1 MSCRCA
7 MAKLDYTLIAKDVL
21 SIESKSL
28 LDAAKRLDEEEL
40 SAIIER
46 IIHSKGKLIVCG
58 VGKSGLI
65 GTKISATLSSTGT
78 PSVFMHPTEA
88 MHGDLGLVQK
98 DDIIL
103 AISYSGKSEEL
114 LNIIP
119 HIKRLG
125 NPIIT
130 MSKDKNSPLSAM
142 GDYFLDI
149 SIEKEACP
157 LNIAP
162 TSSTTLTLALGDA
175 LAVCLMKRR
184 NFKANDF
191 ASFHP
196 GGALGKQLFVK
207 LKDVMQTDNL
217 PLISPDMP
225 LSQAIIIMSEKRL
238 GNAIITQD
246 NALWGILSDGDLRR
260 AMMNADFRL
269 DAPVSAYATRSPKT
283 CDNPNILA
291 FDALK
296 MMEANKIQLL
306 IITDKQNHIQ
316 GVIHLHT
323 LIAAGLK

>member
-1 MSCRCA
+1 
-7 MAKLDYTLIAKDVL
+7 MAKLDYALIAKEVL
-21 SIESKSL
+21 EMESNAL
-28 LDAAKRLDEEEL
+28 LQAAKKIQSAEL
-40 SAIIER
+40 EKIVELVAD
-46 IIHSKGKLIVCG
+46 SKGKLVVCG

-65 GTKISATLSSTGT
+65 GAKISATLSSTGT
-78 PSVFMHPTEA
+78 PSIFMHPTEA
-88 MHGDLGLVQK
+88 MHGDLGLLQK
-98 DDIIL
+98 NDIIL

-114 LNIIP
+114 LNILP

-130 MSKDKNSPLSAM
+130 MSKDRNSPLSAM

-175 LAVCLMKRR
+175 LAVCLMKKRD
-184 NFKANDF
+184 FKANDF

-207 LKDVMQTDNL
+207 IKDLMQTENL
-217 PLISPDMP
+217 PLIAPDIP
-225 LSQAIIIMSEKRL
+225 LAQAIIVMSEKRL

-260 AMMNADFRL
+260 AMMMNNFDL
-269 DAPVSAYATRSPKT
+269 NAPVSAYATRSPKT
-283 CDNPNILA
+283 CDNPQILA

-296 MMEANKIQLL
+296 MMEENKIQLL

-323 LIAAGLK
+323 LIAAGFK

>member
-1 MSCRCA
+1 M
-7 MAKLDYTLIAKDVL
+7 KLDYALVAKEVL
-21 SIESKSL
+21 EIESASL
-28 LDAAKRLDEEEL
+28 LQATKRLNGKILESIVEC
-40 SAIIER
+40 IIN
-46 IIHSKGKLIVCG
+46 SQGKVVVCG

-65 GTKISATLSSTGT
+65 GAKISATLSSTGT

-88 MHGDLGLVQK
+88 MHGDLGLLQK
-98 DDIIL
+98 NDIVL

-114 LNIIP
+114 LNILP

-130 MSKDKNSPLSAM
+130 MSKDINSPLSRM

-149 SIEKEACP
+149 SIQKEACP

-184 NFKANDF
+184 DFKANNF

-207 LKDVMQTDNL
+207 LKDLMQIENL
-217 PLISPDMP
+217 PLISPDLP
-225 LSQAIIIMSEKRL
+225 LSQAIIIMSQKRL
-238 GNAIITQD
+238 GSAIITQND
-246 NALWGILSDGDLRR
+246 ALWGILSDGDLRR
-260 AMMNADFRL
+260 AMMNKDFDL
-269 DAPVSAYATRSPKT
+269 NAPVSIYATRNPKT
-283 CDNPNILA
+283 CDNPDILA

-296 MMEANKIQLL
+296 FMEENKIQLL
-306 IITDKQNHIQ
+306 IITNKQNHIQ

>member
-1 MSCRCA
+1 
-7 MAKLDYTLIAKDVL
+7 MAKLDYVHIAKEVL
-21 SIESKSL
+21 EIESRAL
-28 LDAAKRLDEEEL
+28 LEAIEKLNGAEL
-40 SAIIER
+40 QR
-46 IIHSKGKLIVCG
+46 IVEVIVDSQGKLIVCG

-65 GTKISATLSSTGT
+65 GAKISATLSSTGT
-78 PSVFMHPTEA
+78 PSIFMHPTEA
-88 MHGDLGLVQK
+88 MHGDLGVVQK
-98 DDIIL
+98 DDVIL

-114 LNIIP
+114 LNILP

-130 MSKDKNSPLSAM
+130 MSRDKNSPLSLM

-149 SIEKEACP
+149 SVHKEACP

-175 LAVCLMKRR
+175 LAVCLMKKRD
-184 NFKANDF
+184 FKATDF

-196 GGALGKQLFVK
+196 GGALGKQLFVR
-207 LKDVMQTDNL
+207 LKDLMQTENL
-217 PLISPDMP
+217 PLIAPDMP
-225 LSQAIIIMSEKRL
+225 LRQAIIIMSEKRL
-238 GNAIITQD
+238 GNAVIVQD
-246 NALWGILSDGDLRR
+246 NTLWGILSDGDLRR
-260 AMMNADFRL
+260 AMMNSNFNL
-269 DAPVSAYATRSPKT
+269 DTPVSAYATRSPKT
-283 CDNPNILA
+283 CDNAEILA

-296 MMEANKIQLL
+296 IMEANKIGLL

>member
-1 MSCRCA
+1 
-7 MAKLDYTLIAKDVL
+7 MAKLDYSLIAKEVL
-21 SIESKSL
+21 ETESNSL
-28 LDAAKRLDEEEL
+28 LESIKHINEVEL
-40 SAIIER
+40 EAIVET
-46 IIHSKGKLIVCG
+46 IINSQGKVVVCG

-65 GTKISATLSSTGT
+65 GAKISATLSSTGT

-98 DDIIL
+98 DDTIL

-125 NPIIT
+125 NSIIT
-130 MSKDKNSPLSAM
+130 MSNDKYSPLSRM

-149 SIEKEACP
+149 SVKKEACP

-175 LAVCLMKRR
+175 LAVCIMKRR
-184 NFKANDF
+184 HFNANDF

-196 GGALGKQLFVK
+196 GGSLGKQLFVK
-207 LKDVMQTDNL
+207 LKDLMQTENL
-217 PLISPDMP
+217 PVVAPSMSLKET
-225 LSQAIIIMSEKRL
+225 IIIMSEKRL
-238 GNAIITQD
+238 GNAIIAE
-246 NALWGILSDGDLRR
+246 NNKLWGILSDGDLRR
-260 AMMNADFRL
+260 AIMQNDFDL
-269 DAPVSAYATRSPKT
+269 NAPVSIYATRSPKT
-283 CDNPNILA
+283 CKNSNILA

-296 MMEANKIQLL
+296 LMEENKIQLL
-306 IITDKQNHIQ
+306 IITDSKNHIK
-316 GVIHLHT
+316 GAIHLHT

>member
-1 MSCRCA
+1 
-7 MAKLDYTLIAKDVL
+7 MAKLDYALIAKEVL
-21 SIESKSL
+21 EIESATL
-28 LDAAKRLDEEEL
+28 LEATKKLNGIEL
-40 SAIIER
+40 EKIVNLIVDSQ
-46 IIHSKGKLIVCG
+46 SKLVVCG

-65 GTKISATLSSTGT
+65 GAKISATLSSTGT

-88 MHGDLGLVQK
+88 MHGDLGLLQK
-98 DDIIL
+98 NDIIL

-130 MSKDKNSPLSAM
+130 MSKDKDSPLSRM

-149 SIEKEACP
+149 SIQKEACP

-175 LAVCLMKRR
+175 LAVCLMRKRDFQAD
-184 NFKANDF
+184 NF

-207 LKDVMQTDNL
+207 IKDLMQTENL
-217 PLISPDMP
+217 PLITPDMS

-238 GNAIITQD
+238 GSAIIVQ
-246 NALWGILSDGDLRR
+246 NNKILGILSDGDLRR
-260 AMMNADFRL
+260 AMMKKHFNLND
-269 DAPVSAYATRSPKT
+269 PVSNYATLKPKI

-296 MMEANKIQLL
+296 LMEENKIQLL

-323 LIAAGLK
+323 LIAAGLR